1 VNIAWGDG
9 LTSTAAPADGVAAF
23 HHAYAS
29 GGVKTALV
37 SVMEGGQVA
46 SAAYSIDLAS
56 GAISRN
62 DTPDTPTGGGTGGTG
77 GTGGG
82 TGGPGTVTPP
92 QVGTPGNDTMIGL
105 AGNDA
110 LSGGAG
116 NDALSGLSGNDVL
129 SGNAGN
135 DVLNGGEG
143 NDTLGGGAG
152 RDVLTGGAGHDVF
165 VFDTRPG
172 GKAALDRIIDFNVAD
187 DTIHLAKSAFG
198 KIAKKGAL
206 SPSAF
211 WSGHDAKD
219 AGDRIGYDK
228 KTGAL
233 YYDSDGNGVHKA
245 VQIAKLSPKLKI
257 SAHDFFIV

>member
-1 VNIAWGDG
+1 
-9 LTSTAAPADGVAAF
+9 
-23 HHAYAS
+23 
-29 GGVKTALV
+29 V
-37 SVMEGGQVA
+37 SEGGQVA
-46 SAAYSIDLAS
+46 SAVYSIDLAS
-56 GAISRN
+56 GAITRN
-62 DTPDTPTGGGTGGTG
+62 ATPETPTEGGTTGGG
-77 GTGGG
+77 
-82 TGGPGTVTPP
+82 GTVTPP
-92 QVGTPGNDTMIGL
+92 KVGTPGNDTMTGQ

-116 NDALSGLSGNDVL
+116 NDTLSGLSGNDVL
-129 SGNAGN
+129 SGSTGN
-135 DVLNGGEG
+135 DVLHGGEG
-143 NDTLGGGAG
+143 NDTLSGGAGKDVLAGGAG
-152 RDVLTGGAGHDVF
+152 RDVFL
-165 VFDTRPG
+165 FDTRPG
-172 GKAALDRIIDFNVAD
+172 KASVDRIIDFNVAD

-219 AGDRIGYDK
+219 ASDRIGYDK

-233 YYDSDGNGVHKA
+233 YYDSDGNGAHKA